1 MHVLALRL
9 SIAGDAPASPK
20 GQYLVDLEAAATLH
34 PRKLFAE
41 GKRKGMSISAIRKH
55 LQELC
60 QHGQRQAM
68 EALDSLLLV
77 ESCRIM

>member
-41 GKRKGMSISAIRKH
+41 GKTRHVHFSDKKAFAGTLPAWAAAGNGSFGQSIA
-55 LQELC
+55 
-60 QHGQRQAM
+60 
-68 EALDSLLLV
+68 
-77 ESCRIM
+77 CRIM